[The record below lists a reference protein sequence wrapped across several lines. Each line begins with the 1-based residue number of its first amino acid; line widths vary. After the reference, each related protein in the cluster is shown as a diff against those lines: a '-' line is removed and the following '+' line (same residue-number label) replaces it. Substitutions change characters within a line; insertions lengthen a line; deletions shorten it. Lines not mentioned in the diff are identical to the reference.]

1 MTNTVAVVSWRGA
14 EGMIYICRQL
24 LPTLALAGGAL
35 LIMGAGSET
44 ISKASNTA
52 SSGPTSTATT
62 SLPAKTDAGI
72 KTKPTDSTL
81 STSNGNL
88 KKNRQQSILTGNTV
102 SHVLLPPHAEELA
115 RSLQFDRRVLL
126 IVKDVVQE
134 HVHIHRLI
142 GYDENGYQIKAAGIM
157 VPVQRE
163 KADQALI
170 LLRKKLAP
178 LHYMPFI
185 VEMNQ
190 GLKMD
195 KIGIIKGTD
204 QYEILRI
211 MNTDGDEDEISNQD
225 IIDRLKEWK
234 KISSFDII
242 GADNDRIEIEF
253 KTLPKNLRSFAE
265 EVGEFCPSAVT
276 QGPGSIKELVREIA
290 LTHRLLLIWD

>member
-1 MTNTVAVVSWRGA
+1 VINTVTFVSWRGV
-14 EGMIYICRQL
+14 EGMISICRQL
-24 LPTLALAGGAL
+24 LSTLALAGGAL

-44 ISKASNTA
+44 ITKASNSA

-62 SLPAKTDAGI
+62 SLPTKTDAGI

-81 STSNGNL
+81 NILNGNI
-88 KKNRQQSILTGNTV
+88 KKNRQSIITSNTV
-102 SHVLLPPHAEELA
+102 SHVLLSPHAEDLA
-115 RSLQFDRRVLL
+115 RSLQFDRRVFI
-126 IVKDVVQE
+126 IVKDAVPE
-134 HVHIHRLI
+134 HAHIHRLI

-163 KADQALI
+163 KADQVLT
-170 LLRKKLAP
+170 LLRKKLTP

-185 VEMNQ
+185 VEMSQ
-190 GLKMD
+190 GLKID

-225 IIDRLKEWK
+225 IIDRLKEWEK
-234 KISSFDII
+234 VSSFDII

-265 EVGEFCPSAVT
+265 EVGEFSPSAVT